1 MADFSYREG
10 GCLMLK
16 RLLWLMVFFALFS
29 GKGSAEGL
37 LSKMDELEGKVATPL
52 EGISFKIISAGEQ
65 SSYEGGP
72 SLVVIRQAAE
82 WEPFWKQVMGD
93 DSPVPQVDFENE
105 MVIAGFAG
113 VKPTSG
119 YYIKIK
125 NIEEFDKNLYVSVE
139 MGGWG
144 MLDVMTYPYQ
154 IVRLKKSNLPPLV
167 RVTEITTKHHD
178 LPAQDA
184 ATFLAGSVGR

>member
-1 MADFSYREG
+1 
-10 GCLMLK
+10 ML
-16 RLLWLMVFFALFS
+16 RRFLLAITVFTFFS
-29 GKGSAEGL
+29 GMGNAEGI
-37 LSKMDELEGKVATPL
+37 LSKMDELEEKVTPRL
-52 EGISFKIISAGEQ
+52 EDIPFKIISTGEQ

-72 SLVVIRQAAE
+72 TLVVIRQAAE
-82 WEPFWKQVMGD
+82 WEPFWKQVTGD
-93 DSPVPQVDFENE
+93 DSPAPQVDFEKE

-119 YYIKIK
+119 YYIKIT
-125 NIEEFDKNLYVSVE
+125 NIKEFDKNLHVSVE

-178 LPAQDA
+178 LPARDA
-184 ATFLAGSVGR
+184 DTFLAGSVGR